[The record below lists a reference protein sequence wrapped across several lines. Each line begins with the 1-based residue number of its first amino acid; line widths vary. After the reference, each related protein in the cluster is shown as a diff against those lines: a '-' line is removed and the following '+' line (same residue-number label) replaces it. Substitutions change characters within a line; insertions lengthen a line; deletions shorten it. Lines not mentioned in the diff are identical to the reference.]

1 MWGRDPGALLL
12 YTVFTLLMRHY
23 HSLLRLPAALQPLI
37 VGITPAGN
45 KRHYQLNG
53 RAHLLQLLNRR
64 RNHSQFNACLTTFLI
79 DAALA

>member
-12 YTVFTLLMRHY
+12 YTVFTLLIRHY
-23 HSLLRLPAALQPLI
+23 HSLLRLPAVLKPL
-37 VGITPAGN
+37 ITPAGN

-53 RAHLLQLLNRR
+53 AHLLLQLYRR